1 MADHQD
7 LVQEIPSVERM
18 GTQER
23 LKHAKKRRSQQLK
36 KWANYDKQLD
46 KDHSKKA
53 KKGQPPKKHPRRQ
66 KTTRVRFKGNI
77 MLLES
82 AARNDLE
89 DVKRLLSAGVN
100 PDVTN
105 EDGLTALHQCC
116 IDDNEEML
124 KLLLEF
130 GAAVNARDTELWT
143 PLHAAATCGHV
154 HLCRYLIDKG
164 AELLAVN
171 ADGNMPYDI
180 CEDEVT
186 LDYIETEMAKRGI
199 TQEDIDDTR
208 LVPEKK
214 MLNDLKQIA
223 KRGGDLEF
231 INSDGATPLH
241 VAAANGYQEVAEFLL
256 DHHVSV
262 DRRDFD
268 SWQPIHAAACW
279 LQPEILEILVKNGA
293 DIDAKT
299 RNGETAFDL
308 CEDAEIR
315 QKILDMKDEI
325 ETNKASRTKDSV
337 RRSARHTSRSLSNSS
352 GSVTNS
358 NTSLNEHYEHPHHH
372 HKASNSASI
381 RRSSMRGDKSP
392 LFMKEAR
399 EEALHFGWRQNGE
412 EEDLMEDDK
421 ENSPAT
427 NIDDVQI
434 IIDEEKPEPPKQS
447 KQSSHPPKQVSQPP
461 KTTSPPAKTTSP
473 PAKTMSPSSTRQ
485 PKTVDTTA
493 PSKTSPRNR
502 STDRPHGERQST
514 NSRSSRHESPPQGQK
529 ARPQP
534 PPAGRQERPSS
545 HAETVSDKPNIPKSV
560 SEQEVVRRRQQE
572 KRGEAPGSRAKSNSY
587 QLNNSESVPAAPNVR
602 YPSGPQSITL
612 ADLKR
617 QRAESRSRENSL
629 TDISSQVQNMFIHSL
644 SSNDS
649 KKYSSSSLPGKEVP
663 HKDKNGH
670 NTNNNTQGYHHD
682 AVHKFKA
689 PNSAPVI
696 GEEEKHGCCVVM

>member
-1 MADHQD
+1 MADHSD
-7 LVQEIPSVERM
+7 LVAEIPSVERM

-23 LKHAKKRRSQQLK
+23 LKHAKKRRSQQMK
-36 KWANYDKQLD
+36 KWTNYEKQLE
-46 KDHSKKA
+46 KDSSKKT
-53 KKGQPPKKHPRRQ
+53 KKGQPLKKHRRT

-77 MLLES
+77 MILES

-130 GAAVNARDTELWT
+130 GALVNARDTELWT

-164 AELLAVN
+164 GELLAVN

-208 LVPEKK
+208 LIPEKQ
-214 MLNDLKQIA
+214 MLNDLKLIA
-223 KRGGDLEF
+223 RRGGDLEF
-231 INSDGATPLH
+231 ISSDGATPLH
-241 VAAANGYQEVAEFLL
+241 IAAANGYQEVADFLL

-279 LQPEILEILVKNGA
+279 LQPEILEILVRNGA

-337 RRSARHTSRSLSNSS
+337 RRSTKHTSRSS
-352 GSVTNS
+352 GHSHN
-358 NTSLNEHYEHPHHH
+358 
-372 HKASNSASI
+372 ASI
-381 RRSSMRGDKSP
+381 RRSSMRGEKSP

-399 EEALHFGWRQNGE
+399 EEALHFGWRQNGAD
-412 EEDLMEDDK
+412 EEDLMEEDK

-427 NIDDVQI
+427 NIEDVQL
-434 IIDEEKPEPPKQS
+434 IIDEEKPEPAKQ
-447 KQSSHPPKQVSQPP
+447 
-461 KTTSPPAKTTSP
+461 TSPP
-473 PAKTMSPSSTRQ
+473 PARQ

-493 PSKTSPRNR
+493 PLKPSSGNR
-502 STDRPHGERQST
+502 QADRPPVERQSSS
-514 NSRSSRHESPPQGQK
+514 SRSNKQGPPLQSQPSQK
-529 ARPQP
+529 PRPPNP
-534 PPAGRQERPSS
+534 PPSSRQEHPSS
-545 HAETVSDKPNIPKSV
+545 QRETTPDKPKPSNIPKSV
-560 SEQEVVRRRQQE
+560 SEQESLRRRQQE
-572 KRGEAPGSRAKSNSY
+572 KRGDSSSPRLKSNTY
-587 QLNNSESVPAAPNVR
+587 QLNNSEAGTGSTVR
-602 YPSGPQSITL
+602 YPSGPTSITL

-629 TDISSQVQNMFIHSL
+629 TDISSQVQNMFINSL
-644 SSNDS
+644 STNDT
-649 KKYSSSSLPGKEVP
+649 KKYSSSSLHGKEPP
-663 HKDKNGH
+663 HKDRNGH
-670 NTNNNTQGYHHD
+670 NTNNNTQGYHPD

-689 PNSAPVI
+689 PHSAPVI
-696 GEEEKHGCCVVM
+696 GEEEKQGCCVVM

>member
-7 LVQEIPSVERM
+7 LVAEIPSVERM

-36 KWANYDKQLD
+36 KWVNYEKQLD
-46 KDHSKKA
+46 KDNSKKA
-53 KKGQPPKKHPRRQ
+53 KKGQPQKKHRRQ
-66 KTTRVRFKGNI
+66 KTTKVRFKGNI

-130 GAAVNARDTELWT
+130 GALVNARDTELWT

-214 MLNDLKQIA
+214 MLNELKQIA

-241 VAAANGYQEVAEFLL
+241 VAAANGFQEVAEFLL

-337 RRSARHTSRSLSNSS
+337 RRSARHTSRSGHSHN
-352 GSVTNS
+352 
-358 NTSLNEHYEHPHHH
+358 
-372 HKASNSASI
+372 ASI

-399 EEALHFGWRQNGE
+399 EEALHFGWRQNGD
-412 EEDLMEDDK
+412 EEDLMEEDK

-447 KQSSHPPKQVSQPP
+447 KQSSHPPKQTSQPP
-461 KTTSPPAKTTSP
+461 KTTSPPAKTT
-473 PAKTMSPSSTRQ
+473 SPSSTRQ

-502 STDRPHGERQST
+502 STDRPPGERQST

-545 HAETVSDKPNIPKSV
+545 HAETMSDKPNIPKSV

-670 NTNNNTQGYHHD
+670 NTNNNTQSYHHD

>member
-337 RRSARHTSRSLSNSS
+337 RRSARHTSRSGHSHNLSNSS

-372 HKASNSASI
+372 HKASN
-381 RRSSMRGDKSP
+381 R
-392 LFMKEAR
+392 
-399 EEALHFGWRQNGE
+399 
-412 EEDLMEDDK
+412 
-421 ENSPAT
+421 
-427 NIDDVQI
+427 
-434 IIDEEKPEPPKQS
+434 
-447 KQSSHPPKQVSQPP
+447 
-461 KTTSPPAKTTSP
+461 
-473 PAKTMSPSSTRQ
+473 
-485 PKTVDTTA
+485 
-493 PSKTSPRNR
+493 
-502 STDRPHGERQST
+502 
-514 NSRSSRHESPPQGQK
+514 
-529 ARPQP
+529 
-534 PPAGRQERPSS
+534 
-545 HAETVSDKPNIPKSV
+545 
-560 SEQEVVRRRQQE
+560 
-572 KRGEAPGSRAKSNSY
+572 
-587 QLNNSESVPAAPNVR
+587 
-602 YPSGPQSITL
+602 
-612 ADLKR
+612 
-617 QRAESRSRENSL
+617 
-629 TDISSQVQNMFIHSL
+629 
-644 SSNDS
+644 
-649 KKYSSSSLPGKEVP
+649 
-663 HKDKNGH
+663 
-670 NTNNNTQGYHHD
+670 
-682 AVHKFKA
+682 
-689 PNSAPVI
+689 
-696 GEEEKHGCCVVM
+696 

>member
-7 LVQEIPSVERM
+7 LVAEIASVERM

-36 KWANYDKQLD
+36 KWSNYEKQLE
-46 KDHSKKA
+46 KDHTKKS
-53 KKGQPPKKHPRRQ
+53 KKGQPQKKHRRQ

-77 MLLES
+77 MLLEA

-130 GAAVNARDTELWT
+130 GASVNARDTELWT

-199 TQEDIDDTR
+199 TQEDIDETR
-208 LVPEKK
+208 LIPEKQ

-223 KRGGDLEF
+223 KRSGDLEF
-231 INSDGATPLH
+231 INSEGATPLH
-241 VAAANGYQEVAEFLL
+241 VAAANGFQEVAEFLL

-372 HKASNSASI
+372 HKASSNSASI

-399 EEALHFGWRQNGE
+399 EEAMHFGWGQNNPE
-412 EEDLMEDDK
+412 DDLMEEDK

-434 IIDEEKPEPPKQS
+434 IIDEEKSDPPKHS
-447 KQSSHPPKQVSQPP
+447 SQPP
-461 KTTSPPAKTTSP
+461 K
-473 PAKTMSPSSTRQ
+473 SSTTPPKASSSPTSAHHQ
-485 PKTVDTTA
+485 PKTAETKA
-493 PSKTSPRNR
+493 PHKTSPGNR
-502 STDRPHGERQST
+502 PAAKPSGERQ
-514 NSRSSRHESPPQGQK
+514 PQGQRSSK
-529 ARPQP
+529 SDPPPTQSHVTQKTRPQP
-534 PPAGRQERPSS
+534 PPGGRPERPSS
-545 HAETVSDKPNIPKSV
+545 TPETKPDKPAVSRSV
-560 SEQEVVRRRQQE
+560 SEQEMARRRQQDRRSE
-572 KRGEAPGSRAKSNSY
+572 PPASRVKSNSY
-587 QLNNSESVPAAPNVR
+587 QFNNSETAPAPSVR

-617 QRAESRSRENSL
+617 QRAESRSREGSL
-629 TDISSQVQNMFIHSL
+629 TDISSQVQNMFINSL
-644 SSNDS
+644 STNDS
-649 KKYSSSSLPGKEVP
+649 KKYSSSSLQGKEVP

-670 NTNNNTQGYHHD
+670 STNNNTQGYHPD

-689 PNSAPVI
+689 PHNTPVI
-696 GEEEKHGCCVVM
+696 GDDEKQGCCVVM

>member
-7 LVQEIPSVERM
+7 LVAEIPSVERM

-36 KWANYDKQLD
+36 KWVNYEKQLD
-46 KDHSKKA
+46 KDNSKKA
-53 KKGQPPKKHPRRQ
+53 KKGQPQKKHRRQ
-66 KTTRVRFKGNI
+66 KTTKVRFKGNI

-130 GAAVNARDTELWT
+130 GALVNARDTELWT

-214 MLNDLKQIA
+214 MLNELKQIA

-241 VAAANGYQEVAEFLL
+241 VAAANGFQEVAEFLL

-337 RRSARHTSRSLSNSS
+337 RRSARHTSRSGHSHN
-352 GSVTNS
+352 
-358 NTSLNEHYEHPHHH
+358 
-372 HKASNSASI
+372 ASI

-399 EEALHFGWRQNGE
+399 EEALHFGWRQNGD
-412 EEDLMEDDK
+412 EEDLMEEDK

-447 KQSSHPPKQVSQPP
+447 KQSSHPPKQTSQPP
-461 KTTSPPAKTTSP
+461 KTTSPPAKTT
-473 PAKTMSPSSTRQ
+473 SPSSTRQ

-502 STDRPHGERQST
+502 STDRPPGERQST

-545 HAETVSDKPNIPKSV
+545 HAETMSDKPNIPKSV

-670 NTNNNTQGYHHD
+670 NTNNNTQSYHHD

-689 PNSAPVI
+689 PKSAPVI

>member
-1 MADHQD
+1 MADHSD
-7 LVQEIPSVERM
+7 LVAEIPSVERM

-23 LKHAKKRRSQQLK
+23 LKHAKKRRSAQLK
-36 KWANYDKQLD
+36 KWANYEKQLD
-46 KDHSKKA
+46 KDSNKKS
-53 KKGQPPKKHPRRQ
+53 KKGQPHKKHRRA

-130 GAAVNARDTELWT
+130 GASVNARDTELWT

-199 TQEDIDDTR
+199 TQEDIDETR
-208 LVPEKK
+208 LIPEKQ

-231 INSDGATPLH
+231 INSEGATPLH
-241 VAAANGYQEVAEFLL
+241 IAAANGYQEVAEFLL

-279 LQPEILEILVKNGA
+279 LQPEILEILVRNGA

-299 RNGETAFDL
+299 RIGETAFDL

-372 HKASNSASI
+372 HKTSNSASI
-381 RRSSMRGDKSP
+381 RRSSMRGEKSP

-399 EEALHFGWRQNGE
+399 EEALHFGWGQSD
-412 EEDLMEDDK
+412 EDLMEEDK

-427 NIDDVQI
+427 NIEDVQI
-434 IIDEEKPEPPKQS
+434 IIDEEKPEPTK
-447 KQSSHPPKQVSQPP
+447 KA
-461 KTTSPPAKTTSP
+461 SPP
-473 PAKTMSPSSTRQ
+473 PSKQ

-493 PSKTSPRNR
+493 PPRLSPGN
-502 STDRPHGERQST
+502 TQADRPPGERQSSS
-514 NSRSSRHESPPQGQK
+514 SRSSRPESAPQGQPSQRS
-529 ARPQP
+529 RPQNP
-534 PPAGRQERPSS
+534 SLNSRQERPTSTPNSRQERPTSS
-545 HAETVSDKPNIPKSV
+545 PNSRQERPTSHRETTPDKPRTNNIPKSV
-560 SEQEVVRRRQQE
+560 SEQERQRQQE
-572 KRGEAPGSRAKSNSY
+572 RRSDSSSPRVKSNSY
-587 QLNNSESVPAAPNVR
+587 QLNNTETGTSSNVR
-602 YPSGPQSITL
+602 YPSGPPSITL

-629 TDISSQVQNMFIHSL
+629 TDISSQVQNMFINSL
-644 SSNDS
+644 SSNNS
-649 KKYSSSSLPGKEVP
+649 KKYSSSSLPGKEP

-670 NTNNNTQGYHHD
+670 NTNNNTQGYHPE

-689 PNSAPVI
+689 PHSAPVI
-696 GEEEKHGCCVVM
+696 GEEDKQGCCVVM

>member
-7 LVQEIPSVERM
+7 LVAEIPSVERM

-36 KWANYDKQLD
+36 KWVNYEKQLD
-46 KDHSKKA
+46 KDNSKKA
-53 KKGQPPKKHPRRQ
+53 KKGQPQKKHRRQ
-66 KTTRVRFKGNI
+66 KTTKVRFKGNI

-130 GAAVNARDTELWT
+130 GALVNARDTELWT

-214 MLNDLKQIA
+214 MLNELKQIA

-241 VAAANGYQEVAEFLL
+241 VAAANGFQEVAEFLL

-337 RRSARHTSRSLSNSS
+337 RRSARHTSRS
-352 GSVTNS
+352 
-358 NTSLNEHYEHPHHH
+358 
-372 HKASNSASI
+372 ASI

-399 EEALHFGWRQNGE
+399 EEALHFGWRQNGD
-412 EEDLMEDDK
+412 EEDLMEEDK

-447 KQSSHPPKQVSQPP
+447 KQSSHPPKQTSQPP
-461 KTTSPPAKTTSP
+461 KTTSPPAKTT
-473 PAKTMSPSSTRQ
+473 SPSSTRQ

-502 STDRPHGERQST
+502 STDRPPGERQST

-670 NTNNNTQGYHHD
+670 NTNNNTQSYHHD

>member
-7 LVQEIPSVERM
+7 LVAEIPSVERM

-36 KWANYDKQLD
+36 KWTNYEKQLD

-53 KKGQPPKKHPRRQ
+53 KKGQPQKKHRRQ

-130 GAAVNARDTELWT
+130 GASVNARDTELWT

-164 AELLAVN
+164 AELLGVN

-299 RNGETAFDL
+299 RIGETAFDL

-337 RRSARHTSRSLSNSS
+337 RRSARHTSRS
-352 GSVTNS
+352 
-358 NTSLNEHYEHPHHH
+358 
-372 HKASNSASI
+372 ASI

-399 EEALHFGWRQNGE
+399 EEALHFGWRQNGD
-412 EEDLMEDDK
+412 EEDLMEEDK

-447 KQSSHPPKQVSQPP
+447 KQSSQPPKQTSQPP
-461 KTTSPPAKTTSP
+461 KQTSQPSKTT
-473 PAKTMSPSSTRQ
+473 SPSSTRQ
-485 PKTVDTTA
+485 PKPVDTTA

-502 STDRPHGERQST
+502 SSERPPGDRQST

-529 ARPQP
+529 VRPQH

-545 HAETVSDKPNIPKSV
+545 HAETVPDKPNIPKSV

-587 QLNNSESVPAAPNVR
+587 QLNNSETLPSAPNVR

-670 NTNNNTQGYHHD
+670 NTNNNTQSYHHD

>member
-1 MADHQD
+1 
-7 LVQEIPSVERM
+7 
-18 GTQER
+18 
-23 LKHAKKRRSQQLK
+23 
-36 KWANYDKQLD
+36 
-46 KDHSKKA
+46 
-53 KKGQPPKKHPRRQ
+53 
-66 KTTRVRFKGNI
+66 
-77 MLLES
+77 
-82 AARNDLE
+82 
-89 DVKRLLSAGVN
+89 
-100 PDVTN
+100 
-105 EDGLTALHQCC
+105 
-116 IDDNEEML
+116 
-124 KLLLEF
+124 
-130 GAAVNARDTELWT
+130 
-143 PLHAAATCGHV
+143 
-154 HLCRYLIDKG
+154 
-164 AELLAVN
+164 
-171 ADGNMPYDI
+171 
-180 CEDEVT
+180 
-186 LDYIETEMAKRGI
+186 
-199 TQEDIDDTR
+199 
-208 LVPEKK
+208 

-299 RNGETAFDL
+299 RIGETAFDL

-337 RRSARHTSRSLSNSS
+337 RRSARHTSRSGHSHN
-352 GSVTNS
+352 
-358 NTSLNEHYEHPHHH
+358 
-372 HKASNSASI
+372 ASI

-399 EEALHFGWRQNGE
+399 EEALHFGWRQNGD
-412 EEDLMEDDK
+412 EEDLMEEDK

-447 KQSSHPPKQVSQPP
+447 KQSSQPPKQTSQPP
-461 KTTSPPAKTTSP
+461 KQTSQPPKQTSQPSKTT
-473 PAKTMSPSSTRQ
+473 SPSSTRQ
-485 PKTVDTTA
+485 PKPVDTTA

-502 STDRPHGERQST
+502 SSERPPGDRQST

-529 ARPQP
+529 VRPQH

-545 HAETVSDKPNIPKSV
+545 HAETVPDKPNIPKSV

-587 QLNNSESVPAAPNVR
+587 QLNNSETLPSAPNVR

-670 NTNNNTQGYHHD
+670 NTNNNTQSYHHD

>member
-1 MADHQD
+1 MADHSD
-7 LVQEIPSVERM
+7 LVAEIPSVERM

-23 LKHAKKRRSQQLK
+23 LKHAKKRRSAQLK
-36 KWANYDKQLD
+36 KWANYEKQLD
-46 KDHSKKA
+46 KDSNKKS
-53 KKGQPPKKHPRRQ
+53 KKGQPHKKHRRA

-130 GAAVNARDTELWT
+130 GASVNARDTELWT

-199 TQEDIDDTR
+199 TQEDIDETR
-208 LVPEKK
+208 LIPEKQ

-231 INSDGATPLH
+231 INSEGATPLH
-241 VAAANGYQEVAEFLL
+241 VAAANGYQEVTEFLL

-262 DRRDFD
+262 DRRDYD

-279 LQPEILEILVKNGA
+279 LQPEILEILVRNGA

-299 RNGETAFDL
+299 RIGETAFDL

-325 ETNKASRTKDSV
+325 ENNKASRTKDSV
-337 RRSARHTSRSLSNSS
+337 RRSARHTSRS
-352 GSVTNS
+352 
-358 NTSLNEHYEHPHHH
+358 
-372 HKASNSASI
+372 ASI
-381 RRSSMRGDKSP
+381 RRSSMKGEKSP

-399 EEALHFGWRQNGE
+399 EEALHFGWGQSN
-412 EEDLMEDDK
+412 EDLMEEDK

-427 NIDDVQI
+427 NIEDVQI
-434 IIDEEKPEPPKQS
+434 IIEEEKPEPTK
-447 KQSSHPPKQVSQPP
+447 KV
-461 KTTSPPAKTTSP
+461 SPPSP
-473 PAKTMSPSSTRQ
+473 KQ

-493 PSKTSPRNR
+493 SPRLSPGNTQ
-502 STDRPHGERQST
+502 TDRPPGERQS
-514 NSRSSRHESPPQGQK
+514 SRSSRPESAPQGQPSQRS
-529 ARPQP
+529 RPQNP
-534 PPAGRQERPSS
+534 SPNSRQERPTSTPSS
-545 HAETVSDKPNIPKSV
+545 RQERPTSTPNSRQERPTSHRETTPDKPRTNNIPKSV
-560 SEQEVVRRRQQE
+560 SEQERQRQQE
-572 KRGEAPGSRAKSNSY
+572 RRSDSSSPRVKSNSY
-587 QLNNSESVPAAPNVR
+587 QLNSTETGTSSNVR
-602 YPSGPQSITL
+602 YPSGPSSITL

-629 TDISSQVQNMFIHSL
+629 TDISSQVQNMFINSL
-644 SSNDS
+644 SSNNS
-649 KKYSSSSLPGKEVP
+649 KKYSSSSLPGKEP

-670 NTNNNTQGYHHD
+670 NTNNNTQGYHPE

-689 PNSAPVI
+689 PHSSPVI
-696 GEEEKHGCCVVM
+696 GEDDKQGCCVVM